1 MNTLRNLKTRPKLMI
16 SFGLVGLLLLT
27 VGILSINGID
37 KLNERMNV
45 IYKVNLTSLKLLG
58 DLHGQSERM
67 SALVAWHILAYD
79 SATVAKWTQEIGKLD
94 EDIDRF
100 VTEYQPLI
108 IAQSEREI
116 YERFKTGW
124 AEYKDVRAKVLRL
137 SANFSKDAATE
148 LQRTE
153 LAEKLVGL
161 LGAIDGL
168 TRENEMQAKETF
180 DTSLDM
186 ASTLHTTNIA
196 IVCVG
201 LSLGLFLGWLI
212 SRSVSGGLNDILNA
226 AQALGA
232 GNLAARS
239 GITTMDDIGG
249 LAQAFNR
256 MGEQI
261 ESNVK
266 ESLESKYKMAALDRA
281 EAVIEFNTD
290 GTVITAN
297 QNFFNCLGYSLDE
310 IKGHHHRMF
319 ADPTYAASAEYQA
332 FWAKLNRGEFDA
344 GLYRRLGK
352 GGKEIW
358 IQASYNPILDGDG
371 KVSKIVMF
379 ATDITG
385 QKQAQNEVEKLIQ
398 AAAVGNLSDRIN
410 TGRFQGSAKDLVSS
424 FNQLLDAVATPL
436 HEAQDVLK
444 AMASGDLTKQMTG
457 AYQGEFEQMKMSLNT
472 AIAQLTQTVSLVRG
486 AVEAVTAGSEEISK
500 GSDDLAQRTSEQ
512 AGALEETSASME
524 EMTSTV
530 KQNADN
536 SKQANQLAIAARDIA
551 NKGGAVTARAVD
563 AMGEINKSSKKIA
576 DIITVIDEI
585 AFQTNLLALN
595 AAVEAARAGEHG
607 RGFAVVAAEV
617 RNLAQRSATAAKEIK
632 GLINESIQ
640 RVTDGTELVNQS
652 GKTLEEIVGS
662 VKRVTDIIA
671 EISAASQEQASGID
685 QVNKA
690 IMQMDEGT
698 QQNAALV
705 EETASAS
712 QSMKEQAKEL
722 LEQMNIFKT
731 GQAAVT
737 TRAKAPAGGDRP
749 HGMGQPKAVSVTGSG
764 GSRGEAKRPVQS
776 GSQRAVS
783 TPIALAVGNAK
794 DRRSAGDDF
803 EEF

>member
-1 MNTLRNLKTRPKLMI
+1 MNTLRNLKTRSKLLI

-27 VGILSINGID
+27 VGVLSINGID
-37 KLNERMNV
+37 KLNQRMEV
-45 IYKVNLTSLKLLG
+45 IYKVNLRPLKLLG
-58 DLHGQSERM
+58 DLRGQSERM
-67 SALVAWHILAYD
+67 NALVAWHILAYD
-79 SATVAKWTQEIGKLD
+79 SATVTKWTQEIEKVD
-94 EDIDRF
+94 ADVDRYLA
-100 VTEYQPLI
+100 EYAPI
-108 IAQSEREI
+108 IVAQSEQEF
-116 YERFKTGW
+116 YDKYKAGW
-124 AEYKDVRAKVLRL
+124 AEYKEARGKVLRL
-137 SANFSKDAATE
+137 SANFSKDAAAE

-168 TRENEMQAKETF
+168 THENEIQAK
-180 DTSLDM
+180 DTYDASLDL
-186 ASTLHTTNIA
+186 ASTVHTVSII
-196 IVCVG
+196 IVSVG
-201 LSLGLFLGWLI
+201 LLLGLFLAWLI
-212 SRSVSGGLNDILNA
+212 SRSVAGGLSDILKA

-232 GNLAARS
+232 GNLTARS
-239 GITTMDDIGG
+239 SITTKDDIGG
-249 LAQAFNR
+249 LAEAFNR

-290 GTVITAN
+290 GTIITAN
-297 QNFFNCLGYSLDE
+297 QNFLSCMGYTLDE

-319 ADPTYAASAEYQA
+319 AEPAYAASTEYQA

-344 GLYRRLGK
+344 GVYRRVGK
-352 GGKEIW
+352 GSKEIW

-371 KVSKIVMF
+371 KVYKVVQF

-385 QKQAQNEVEKLIQ
+385 QKQAQNEVEKLIG
-398 AAAVGNLSDRIN
+398 AAATGNLSDRIN

-424 FNQLLDAVATPL
+424 FNQLLDAVSTPL
-436 HEAQDVLK
+436 HEAQIVLT
-444 AMASGDLTKQMTG
+444 ALASGDLTKQMTG
-457 AYQGEFEQMKMSLNT
+457 AYQGEFDQMKVSLNT
-472 AIAQLTQTVSLVRG
+472 AITQLTQTVSLVRD
-486 AVEAVTAGSEEISK
+486 AVEAVTAGAEEISK

-551 NKGGAVTARAVD
+551 NKGGAVTTRAVD

-722 LEQMNIFKT
+722 MRQVEVFKV
-731 GQAAVT
+731 QQSENRRAAEAATSAVAGKQPVKPAMSAYNLKT
-737 TRAKAPAGGDRP
+737 TKRPATSARSAEE
-749 HGMGQPKAVSVTGSG
+749 HQPVALTTGSG
-764 GSRGEAKRPVQS
+764 
-776 GSQRAVS
+776 
-783 TPIALAVGNAK
+783 K
-794 DRRSAGDDF
+794 DRRDKADEF